1 MRQPEHRAA
10 SLRSLERLTSLM
22 DERFQIPGTRYR
34 FGLDGLLGL
43 IPGVGD
49 TATGLVGL
57 YIIYQARQHGAP
69 ASLLARMAGNVAI
82 DTVVG
87 SIPLL
92 GDLFDFGFKA
102 HRRNLKLLHRHLE
115 RSGNGHTQPPAR
127 S

>member
-1 MRQPEHRAA
+1 LRQREHNAA
-10 SLRSLERLTSLM
+10 SLRSLERLASLM
-22 DERFQIPGTRYR
+22 DERFQVPGTNFR

-49 TATGLVGL
+49 TATGLIGL

-69 ASLLARMAGNVAI
+69 GSLLARMVGNVAI
-82 DTVVG
+82 DTAVG

-92 GDLFDFGFKA
+92 GDVFDFGFKA

-115 RSGNGHTQPPAR
+115 RSGTGLKLRPRA
-127 S
+127 